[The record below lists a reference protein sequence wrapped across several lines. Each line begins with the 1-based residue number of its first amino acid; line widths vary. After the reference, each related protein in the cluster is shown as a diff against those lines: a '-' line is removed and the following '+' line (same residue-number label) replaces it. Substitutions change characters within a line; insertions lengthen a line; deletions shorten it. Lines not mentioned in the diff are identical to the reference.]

1 MKQYFVFNGHSS
13 ADFDLYINGGE
24 TYNFPERD
32 VELLEIPGRSG
43 ALTVDNGRYKNVT
56 LPYKVGLFG
65 HTTFDR
71 IDAIREWLLT
81 AIGYM
86 RLEDSYHLNEYRMAR
101 YSGKAEWDVDMF
113 SKYGEATLEF
123 DCWPQRFLKIGE
135 EEIAVTNGMYLHNLT
150 NCPALPL
157 VRLNLTGSAKLEIAG
172 VQMSI
177 SGYTGPIF
185 IDCNLQDAYYNNTN
199 LNKYLTAPEFPALSS
214 GKSQISWTGD
224 ITSCHITPRWWTL

>member
-86 RLEDSYHLNEYRMAR
+86 RLEDSYHPKN
-101 YSGKAEWDVDMF
+101 
-113 SKYGEATLEF
+113 AT
-123 DCWPQRFLKIGE
+123 
-135 EEIAVTNGMYLHNLT
+135 VHTNW
-150 NCPALPL
+150 
-157 VRLNLTGSAKLEIAG
+157 K
-172 VQMSI
+172 
-177 SGYTGPIF
+177 
-185 IDCNLQDAYYNNTN
+185 
-199 LNKYLTAPEFPALSS
+199 
-214 GKSQISWTGD
+214 
-224 ITSCHITPRWWTL
+224 